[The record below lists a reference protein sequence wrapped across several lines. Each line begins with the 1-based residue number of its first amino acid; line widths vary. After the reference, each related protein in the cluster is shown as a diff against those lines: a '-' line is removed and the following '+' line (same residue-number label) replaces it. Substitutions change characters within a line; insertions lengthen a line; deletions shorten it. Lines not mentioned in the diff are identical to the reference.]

1 MVTRVQINLGIRCIP
16 FFFFWYWYVYRNS
29 LTWNLNSKR
38 AFVVGGYHKILV
50 NQTSDRNK
58 II

>member
-1 MVTRVQINLGIRCIP
+1 MVTFVHIKYLGKLTTLI
-16 FFFFWYWYVYRNS
+16 YRNS

-50 NQTSDRNK
+50 NQTSNSK
-58 II
+58 